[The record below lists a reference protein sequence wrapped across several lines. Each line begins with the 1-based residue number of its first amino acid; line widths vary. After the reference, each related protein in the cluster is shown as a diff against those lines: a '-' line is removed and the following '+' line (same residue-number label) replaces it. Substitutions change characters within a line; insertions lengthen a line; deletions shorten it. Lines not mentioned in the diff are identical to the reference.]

1 MNTDLSTSIIIV
13 IRNSYLPKRTHID
26 GVGISDIEIKVTKV
40 MELKSNRI
48 ILQEFIPALYEIY
61 KNQGRVSTI
70 GAVGKGC
77 HTHR

>member
-26 GVGISDIEIKVTKV
+26 GGGISDIEIKVTKV
-40 MELKSNRI
+40 MELKRNRI
-48 ILQEFIPALYEIY
+48 ILQEFIPALSEVY
-61 KNQGRVSTI
+61 KNKGRVTTT
-70 GAVGKGC
+70 GAVGKGY